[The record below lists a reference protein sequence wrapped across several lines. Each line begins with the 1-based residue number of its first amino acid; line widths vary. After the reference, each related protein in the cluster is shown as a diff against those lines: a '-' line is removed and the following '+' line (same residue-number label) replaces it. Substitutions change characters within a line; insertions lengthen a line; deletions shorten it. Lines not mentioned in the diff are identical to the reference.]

1 MDPPPAV
8 AGALWFVA
16 GVLQAYVLTVIAA
29 VTMFTPRERRGRVL
43 GWPRRASTLLTA
55 VAFALTGWI
64 AGFAGSGRP
73 SAVSLAGAA
82 GLVCVAL
89 LRAVWPSEAIRRAA

>member
-1 MDPPPAV
+1 ML

-43 GWPRRASTLLTA
+43 GVASAGFNLLTA
-55 VAFALTGWI
+55 VAFALTGWV
-64 AGFAGSGRP
+64 AGIEGIGPAR
-73 SAVSLAGAA
+73 AVSLAGAA